1 MQVDGERR
9 GVALPQRV
17 LLTMLQALGPYLERS
32 RSIAVHPRAAW
43 PRRAYA
49 FLFNALLY
57 SAKEVLRILD
67 PLESVHMA
75 LFFLFG
81 RYLQVSSKQPRPIP
95 SPPSPSPPLFLIAI
109 EI

>member
-9 GVALPQRV
+9 GVALLSECCSQCCK
-17 LLTMLQALGPYLERS
+17 LLGRTERS

-95 SPPSPSPPLFLIAI
+95 SPPLPLYSSLP
-109 EI
+109 